1 MIVIL
6 QNESNLK
13 LSIQPFICLKF
24 DTIIL
29 SPLQSVFS
37 MENDFTSLHD
47 TDYCSISSP
56 YHLVIGLIYFL
67 LEKGRKVLSL
77 ADFLVYFTLLMVILE
92 VMKKD
97 NCSSFV
103 NASQI
108 YTEWPRTFSNSSNEK
123 EECKVVNSDILKSSV
138 WVNTRRLEFGTNI
151 FHL

>member
-47 TDYCSISSP
+47 R
-56 YHLVIGLIYFL
+56 L
-67 LEKGRKVLSL
+67 LFGI
-77 ADFLVYFTLLMVILE
+77 FTL
-92 VMKKD
+92 
-97 NCSSFV
+97 SSGYWI
-103 NASQI
+103 NL
-108 YTEWPRTFSNSSNEK
+108 FSPGKGKESFELSRLSSIFYITYGNFGGDEK
-123 EECKVVNSDILKSSV
+123 RQLFIVCKCKS
-138 WVNTRRLEFGTNI
+138 NI
-151 FHL
+151 H

>member
-1 MIVIL
+1 M
-6 QNESNLK
+6 
-13 LSIQPFICLKF
+13 
-24 DTIIL
+24 
-29 SPLQSVFS
+29 
-37 MENDFTSLHD
+37 
-47 TDYCSISSP
+47 TDYCSVFSP